1 MAQQQQFGM
10 FGPSNDPWAETFANI
25 DRQAGM
31 GTMQTIGSLAGRGT
45 AQLMGGFGFKPAAVQ
60 RQEQINEAMKAA
72 RDPGGDLVQTY
83 KNLADELHARGMV
96 EEAMKAEQMYS
107 DAQMKKQEFDMKQE
121 NIESLIGQRKER
133 EATRKM
139 LADAKLADKPWG
151 AQAMKLY
158 EKHMAKFDPASWTK
172 WFNELERTNGDF
184 QAAAAVVQNIDKK
197 DKFSDPFKD
206 EKTGRWV
213 QKNLT
218 TDKLVPYD
226 KDAASTTVKVFGN
239 ELTAMGRIKELTEG
253 AVTPTFFKN
262 VEEFRNLEN
271 LWNQYKRGGSG
282 SALAFK
288 NFQQAYLKA
297 NKTDSQV
304 ARAEIE
310 AMRTFGS
317 LGQRVA
323 QKFNAWLSGTPT
335 EFSENEYDVIMKARR
350 KALEQVSSGARKR
363 LNASLAPR
371 IASGVI
377 TQEDVDL
384 ATSKLD
390 WLDPLAGDETPKLP
404 PNVKFLGQQ

>member
-31 GTMQTIGSLAGRGT
+31 DTMQTIGSLAGRGT

-72 RDPGGDLVQTY
+72 RDPGGDMLTTY
-83 KNLADELHARGMV
+83 KNLAHELHSRGLV

-107 DAQMKKQEFDMKQE
+107 DAQERKQKFDLQHE
-121 NIESLIGQRKER
+121 NIQSMIRQREAH
-133 EATRKM
+133 EATRRM
-139 LADAKLADKPWG
+139 LANSKIGGKPWG

-158 EKHMAKFDPASWTK
+158 ETHMSKFDPGTWKA
-172 WFNELERTNGDF
+172 WFEKLNETNGDF
-184 QAAAAVVQNIDKK
+184 TAAAATLKNIDKK

-206 EKTGRWV
+206 PNTGRWV
-213 QKNLT
+213 QRNLI

-239 ELTAMGRIKELTEG
+239 ELTAMGKIKELTEG

-262 VEEFRNLEN
+262 VEEFRNLET

-384 ATSKLD
+384 ATAKLD